1 MTDVVLVGCYTAEM
15 GGKGSGIATFR
26 RDSAGGLTWES
37 TLVLRSPS
45 WLVKHP
51 TLPVL
56 YATNETDEGAVSSV
70 SLVDGEP
77 SLLDE
82 EVPSGGAHPCHLT
95 VTPDGRFLLCAN
107 YTGGSLAV
115 FGLSREGRITGRT
128 DLVQHS
134 GTGPNSA
141 RQESAH
147 VHMAVPNADGSVVSA
162 VDLGTDEIRSY
173 TLSSEGTLSPLAVS
187 KLPPGSGPRQLVR
200 IAGSDLAYVAC
211 ELSSEV
217 LTVRE
222 TSPGAFEVVASTP
235 ATHGAF
241 EGENIVAQ
249 LEILGSE
256 VYLSN
261 RGADCITSFA
271 GSPLAAVADQPCGA
285 HPRHFAVADGTCYV
299 AAQSDDTIT
308 AFPLGQLGKAE
319 VVKYP
324 TGSPSFVLPLDL

>member
-15 GGKGSGIATFR
+15 GGKGAGLATFR
-26 RDSAGGLTWES
+26 RDSAGALTWES
-37 TLVLRSPS
+37 TLALRSPS

-51 TLPVL
+51 VLPVL
-56 YATNETDEGAVSSV
+56 YTTNEHDDGAVSSV

-77 SLLDE
+77 SVLDE
-82 EVPSGGAHPCHLT
+82 EVPSGGAHPCHLA

-115 FGLSREGRITGRT
+115 FGLSAEGRITGRT

-134 GTGPNSA
+134 GTGPNEA

-173 TLSSEGTLSPLAVS
+173 SLSADGKLSPLAVS
-187 KLPPGSGPRQLVR
+187 ALPPGSGPRQLVR
-200 IAGSDLAYVAC
+200 FPGTDLAYVAC
-211 ELSSEV
+211 ELSSEL

-222 TSPGAFEVVASTP
+222 TAPGAFEVVAATP
-235 ATHGAF
+235 ATHAPF
-241 EGENIVAQ
+241 EGENIVAH
-249 LEILGSE
+249 LELHGSGA
-256 VYLSN
+256 YLSN
-261 RGADCITSFA
+261 RGADVVTAFA
-271 GSPLAAVADQPCGA
+271 GSPLTATADQPSGR
-285 HPRHFAVADGTCYV
+285 HPRHFAIAEGTCYV
-299 AAQSDDTIT
+299 AAQSDDAIT
-308 AFPLGQLGKAE
+308 AFPLDRLGEAE